1 MAVVTI
7 SSTFGSGGSV
17 VAAGVAEKLGWDL
30 KNRAIPAE
38 VASRLSLPIE
48 AALTHD
54 EAAESRLGR
63 LLARFAVQLGSDSA
77 GNIPSEVLLGEESF
91 KEQSESII
99 RRLAE
104 TSNCVI
110 VGRAAAVV
118 LGNVRTAL
126 HVRLDGSPARRAE
139 HAAAALK
146 LTVQESTQRLAETDR
161 ARSLYVK
168 HFYNRDWA
176 DPSLYQLMIDSTEFS
191 LDTCV
196 EIVLMATRARFGS
209 IASPS

>member
-1 MAVVTI
+1 M
-7 SSTFGSGGSV
+7 
-17 VAAGVAEKLGWDL
+17 
-30 KNRAIPAE
+30 
-38 VASRLSLPIE
+38 
-48 AALTHD
+48 
-54 EAAESRLGR
+54 
-63 LLARFAVQLGSDSA
+63 
-77 GNIPSEVLLGEESF
+77 LLGEESF